1 MMTQLWCHVRLCWVS
16 FILHVLL
23 ASSPSHVARLHAFL
37 TVLPG
42 LCSQCATLH
51 VGVYS
56 CFAPNLT
63 CRCNSHFFLGLFLHT
78 LHTKKNHCN
87 FERIKFRLLCR
98 IKWRTVLKS
107 VVRVVL
113 FFRHGARTFKWRLKT
128 TAVSGRAQQHITQ
141 ACFVLH
147 LFVVLTSFLS
157 LWHPVQEL
165 WGPRLNN
172 SNTLPTKLWENLMLQ
187 NKHLAVSYDW
197 WSSPVQSYLKRL
209 SFINCSCWLFLTF
222 VFFKFV
228 CLRICL
234 LWKIWDYTLG
244 HAQYL
249 DLSFFWIKYWD
260 VILGTDNPSF
270 NGFFHCITV
279 CEQEGTLKCSIV

>member
-1 MMTQLWCHVRLCWVS
+1 MHFWLCCRVSAHSVRLYMS
-16 FILHVLL
+16 AFTAASLL
-23 ASSPSHVARLHAFL
+23 ISHVGAILIFFWAYFC
-37 TVLPG
+37 T
-42 LCSQCATLH
+42 LCT
-51 VGVYS
+51 
-56 CFAPNLT
+56 
-63 CRCNSHFFLGLFLHT
+63 
-78 LHTKKNHCN
+78 HTKKNHFN
-87 FERIKFRLLCR
+87 FEMIKFKLLCR
-98 IKWRTVLKS
+98 LKWAVLKS

-197 WSSPVQSYLKRL
+197 WSSPV
-209 SFINCSCWLFLTF
+209 
-222 VFFKFV
+222 
-228 CLRICL
+228 
-234 LWKIWDYTLG
+234 
-244 HAQYL
+244 
-249 DLSFFWIKYWD
+249 
-260 VILGTDNPSF
+260 
-270 NGFFHCITV
+270 
-279 CEQEGTLKCSIV
+279 